1 MTTWTTYKFSDF
13 VNINPKV
20 TLKKGVRYSFVE
32 MKDLSEGDKFVLPS
46 KKRELTGGSRFEI
59 GDTLFARI
67 TPCLENGKICQ
78 VKGLENGVGF
88 GSTEFLVFR
97 GKAGVSDTNF
107 VHYLSLSDE
116 VRRFAE
122 QNMVGTS
129 GRQRVSWQAF
139 ENLTLNLPDL
149 PTQTAIAEIL
159 SSLDDKIEL
168 NNKINQELENL
179 AQTLFKQWFI
189 DFEFPFDFAQGKPNE
204 NGEPYKSSGGEMVDS
219 ELGEIPK
226 GWELKKLAELVKK
239 SNTGADAIKRAP
251 IVTEDTGIR
260 CVRVGDMTNKRPFDE
275 WGFCKITPEDYK
287 RYKLEINDIIVTR
300 TATLGINTI
309 IRNEIKGVYNNG
321 LIRLKMNEDKIIPL
335 LAYCFFQSE
344 NYKIWIERISGD
356 SSTRPNMQINY
367 LLDFPMYLSPMAV
380 QKIFIEQASDIF
392 KCLENNILENK
403 ELTSLRD
410 TLLPKLI
417 SGELE
422 VSEALTQTTA

>member
-1 MTTWTTYKFSDF
+1 MTNWKEYKVEEFAEVIGGGTPSTK
-13 VNINPKV
+13 NPD
-20 TLKKGVRYSFVE
+20 YF
-32 MKDLSEGDKFVLPS
+32 
-46 KKRELTGGSRFEI
+46 GGSI
-59 GDTLFARI
+59 AWI
-67 TPCLENGKICQ
+67 TPRDLTNYEKKFIKNGDRNITKEGLNNSSAKLIPKNSILLTSRAPIGYLVIAENDVTTNQ
-78 VKGLENGVGF
+78 GF
-88 GSTEFLVFR
+88 KSIVVNPDIADF
-97 GKAGVSDTNF
+97 NF
-107 VHYLSLSDE
+107 VYYLIKANIE
-116 VRRFAE
+116 RIKGYGTGTTFAE
-122 QNMVGTS
+122 
-129 GRQRVSWQAF
+129 VSATVVK
-139 ENLTLNLPDL
+139 NLKFNLPDL

-168 NNKINQELENL
+168 NNNINQELENL

-189 DFEFPFDFAQGKPNE
+189 DFEFPNE

-226 GWELKKLAELVKK
+226 GWEVKSLGELVKK

-287 RYKLEINDIIVTR
+287 RYKLEINDIVVTR

-321 LIRLKMNEDKIIPL
+321 LIRIRIDSSKIVPL
-335 LAYCFFQSE
+335 LAYCFLQSDS
-344 NYKIWIERISGD
+344 YKLWIERISGD

-367 LLDFPMYLSPMAV
+367 LLDFPMHQSPFII
-380 QKIFIEQASDIF
+380 QNKFIEQAEVIF
-392 KCLENNILENK
+392 ESLESNILENK
-403 ELTSLRD
+403 ELTYLRD

-417 SGELE
+417 TGELK
-422 VSEALTQTTA
+422 VADVISVKA